1 MHQNKKILYFCLC
14 YIGIDLSKTTFW
26 VNIST
31 RPFFFT
37 KKWREGKDFSKYHIL
52 EEKIKHRQQE
62 SIVHSNKFRIQTLT
76 SSIARVCSSFI
87 KTI

>member
-31 RPFFFT
+31 RPFFY
-37 KKWREGKDFSKYHIL
+37 KKMEGGKFFFKRGISISYFG
-52 EEKIKHRQQE
+52 EKK
-62 SIVHSNKFRIQTLT
+62 SNIDNKNLLYIQTN
-76 SSIARVCSSFI
+76 SEFRH
-87 KTI
+87 